1 MPLELVSGTL
11 NFKGHFPL
19 NACVYLSHLGI
30 LMENVSIYKGGPL
43 PQLLEH
49 DSSRAS

>member
-30 LMENVSIYKGGPL
+30 LMDPIYKGGPL

-49 DSSRAS
+49 ESSRAS